1 MKNFCDYNLV
11 VNNDDNFLVYNIFN
25 SKFLKLENSYF
36 YDMKQFIESDY
47 KELSSTLKEVLEK
60 EKLLLNS
67 DEIDRLKCNF
77 EENKVFNLIILP
89 TEKCNF
95 RCVYCYESYEAGT
108 ITEETVDNMINIVKQ
123 KINEIKVLSVQ
134 WFGGEPLLEID
145 KIEGISDKLITLC
158 NEHNVIYTAS
168 MTTNGYFLT
177 LENFKRLK
185 KKRVYSYQITLDGLG
200 KTHNKQRC
208 TVNKQDT
215 FDTIYNNLL
224 SIKNN
229 IKSFTWKIII
239 RTNLSSEIY
248 ENIDE
253 YIDFLYDN
261 FGEDKR
267 FDFLWRVASDLG
279 NMTDVTFKEKFI
291 SQEEY
296 LDVLEKACKKQLLSQ
311 IHLSFFRYKGF
322 ECYASNEKSLVI
334 GSKGVVHKCTCDLEN
349 DCNKLFNVNQYK
361 GLYYENDKFKIWTK
375 DNEVASKCKNCS
387 YKVLCNGRSCRLADI
402 KTNKPGCP
410 MDIQYL
416 KDIFK
421 SFSQNKKMCSIYR

>member
-208 TVNKQDT
+208 TVNK
-215 FDTIYNNLL
+215 
-224 SIKNN
+224 
-229 IKSFTWKIII
+229 
-239 RTNLSSEIY
+239 
-248 ENIDE
+248 
-253 YIDFLYDN
+253 
-261 FGEDKR
+261 
-267 FDFLWRVASDLG
+267 
-279 NMTDVTFKEKFI
+279 
-291 SQEEY
+291 
-296 LDVLEKACKKQLLSQ
+296 
-311 IHLSFFRYKGF
+311 
-322 ECYASNEKSLVI
+322 
-334 GSKGVVHKCTCDLEN
+334 
-349 DCNKLFNVNQYK
+349 
-361 GLYYENDKFKIWTK
+361 
-375 DNEVASKCKNCS
+375 
-387 YKVLCNGRSCRLADI
+387 
-402 KTNKPGCP
+402 
-410 MDIQYL
+410 
-416 KDIFK
+416 
-421 SFSQNKKMCSIYR
+421 